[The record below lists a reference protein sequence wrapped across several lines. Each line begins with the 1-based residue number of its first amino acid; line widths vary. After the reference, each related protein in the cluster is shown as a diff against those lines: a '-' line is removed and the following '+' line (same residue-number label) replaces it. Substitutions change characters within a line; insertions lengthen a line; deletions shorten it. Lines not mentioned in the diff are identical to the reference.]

1 MQEVNSKKSIILKIN
16 LLTRKNRA
24 RKKEILME
32 LQKVNVKDFDPSTL
46 KEGEILDIPRYQE
59 LSLVLKALESETIKD
74 NINSEFI
81 EEAKEFVR
89 YWSIST
95 PDFSRDTN
103 EDSARK
109 RKVTTLGIYY
119 SEDKGFRVM
128 FDPKYLNR
136 ISPAMG
142 QTSNLLPRIGLDFF
156 VESLDILDIES
167 EDKLLESLKKRAE
180 KSLSRAK
187 NNDNKSAKNVVD
199 SHSYLDCFNNKAYKK
214 EADKKIIKLFKKV
227 IKSGF
232 ELYSNETIIFLKSWN
247 DGVGRD
253 VKDKLKKL
261 SLETLKQKE
270 DGLYIL
276 FKKVYFLNKVLEK
289 DDLHQFLN
297 DTNVL
302 KDDYLSSI
310 RLLERY
316 IVINKEIFFDVL
328 NILDEFSLAYQENW
342 LKTEGINGF
351 KFKLL
356 MEYPLYMMEHLYNN
370 FKTYE
375 DCEKFSS
382 DLLEGALELSDGEFA
397 IKFHRLV
404 AYINDKLFDFISD
417 KNYKYTLV
425 GVFPK
430 YKEEYVG
437 TFSKPKEG
445 YRLVLES
452 LDRLINDFD
461 RISTVKLGNNK
472 ILVPRGSKSYIQG
485 VLELKGS
492 YDELKDIVE
501 NNLEEVEPEVLKNF
515 KKNHIVLD

>member
-1 MQEVNSKKSIILKIN
+1 
-16 LLTRKNRA
+16 
-24 RKKEILME
+24 ME

-59 LSLVLKALESETIKD
+59 LSLVLKALESESIKD
-74 NINSEFI
+74 DINSEFV

-109 RKVTTLGIYY
+109 LTTLGIYY

-128 FDPKYLNR
+128 FDPNNLDRTFPKSGKR
-136 ISPAMG
+136 
-142 QTSNLLPRIGLDFF
+142 TNLLPRIGLDFF
-156 VESLDILDIES
+156 VEYLDILDIES
-167 EDKLLESLKKRAE
+167 EDKLLKSLKKRVE
-180 KSLSRAK
+180 ESLSRAK
-187 NNDNKSAKNVVD
+187 KNDEKSAKDVVD
-199 SHSYLDCFNNKAYKK
+199 SYLYLNCFNNKSYKK
-214 EADKKIIKLFKKV
+214 EANKKIIKLFKKIV
-227 IKSGF
+227 KSGF
-232 ELYSNETIIFLKSWN
+232 ELYSNETIIFLNSWN
-247 DGVGRD
+247 DGVGSD

-270 DGLYIL
+270 DGLYVL
-276 FKKVYFLNKVLEK
+276 FKKIYFLNKVLEK
-289 DDLHQFLN
+289 DDLHQCLN

-302 KDDYLSSI
+302 KADYLSDI
-310 RLLERY
+310 KLLERY

-328 NILDEFSLAYQENW
+328 NILDEFSLAYQDNW

-356 MEYPLYMMEHLYNN
+356 MEYPLYMMDHLYNN

-382 DLLEGALELSDGEFA
+382 DLLEGALKLSEGKFA

-404 AYINDKLFDFISD
+404 AYLDDKLFDFISN
-417 KNYKYTLV
+417 KHYKYTLV

-430 YKEEYVG
+430 SDEEYVG
-437 TFSKPKEG
+437 AFSKPKEG
-445 YRLVLES
+445 YSLVLES

-461 RISTVKLGNNK
+461 RISTAKLGNNK

-492 YDELKDIVE
+492 YDELKDIIE
-501 NNLEEVEPEVLKNF
+501 NNLEEVEPEALNDLKENYL
-515 KKNHIVLD
+515 VLD

>member
-1 MQEVNSKKSIILKIN
+1 
-16 LLTRKNRA
+16 
-24 RKKEILME
+24 ME
-32 LQKVNVKDFDPSTL
+32 LQKVNVKDFNPSTL
-46 KEGEILDIPRYQE
+46 KEGEILDIPQYRE
-59 LSLVLKALESETIKD
+59 LSLVLKALESELIKE
-74 NINSEFI
+74 NINSEFV

-109 RKVTTLGIYY
+109 VTTLGIYY

-128 FDPKYLNR
+128 FDPNNLDRTFPKSGKR
-136 ISPAMG
+136 
-142 QTSNLLPRIGLDFF
+142 TNLLPRIGLDFF
-156 VESLDILDIES
+156 VEYLDILDIES
-167 EDKLLESLKKRAE
+167 EDRFLKSLKKRVE
-180 KSLSRAK
+180 ESLSRAQK
-187 NNDNKSAKNVVD
+187 NDEKSAKDVVD
-199 SHSYLDCFNNKAYKK
+199 SYLYLNCFNNKSYKK
-214 EADKKIIKLFKKV
+214 EANKKIIKLFKKIV
-227 IKSGF
+227 KSGF
-232 ELYSNETIIFLKSWN
+232 ELYSNETIIFLNSWN
-247 DGVGRD
+247 DGVGSD
-253 VKDKLKKL
+253 VKNKLKKL

-270 DGLYIL
+270 DGLYVL
-276 FKKVYFLNKVLEK
+276 FKKLYFLNKVLEK
-289 DDLHQFLN
+289 DDLHQCLN

-302 KDDYLSSI
+302 KADYLSDI
-310 RLLERY
+310 KLLERY

-328 NILDEFSLAYQENW
+328 NILDEFSLAYQDNW

-356 MEYPLYMMEHLYNN
+356 MEYPLYMMDHLYNN

-382 DLLEGALELSDGEFA
+382 DLLEGALKLSEGKFA

-404 AYINDKLFDFISD
+404 AYLDDKLFDFISN
-417 KNYKYTLV
+417 KHYKYTLV

-430 YKEEYVG
+430 SDEEYVG
-437 TFSKPKEG
+437 AFSKPKEG

-492 YDELKDIVE
+492 YNELKDIIE
-501 NNLEEVEPEVLKNF
+501 NNLEEVEPEVLNNLKENYL
-515 KKNHIVLD
+515 VL

>member
-1 MQEVNSKKSIILKIN
+1 M
-16 LLTRKNRA
+16 
-24 RKKEILME
+24 
-32 LQKVNVKDFDPSTL
+32 
-46 KEGEILDIPRYQE
+46 
-59 LSLVLKALESETIKD
+59 
-74 NINSEFI
+74 
-81 EEAKEFVR
+81 
-89 YWSIST
+89 
-95 PDFSRDTN
+95 
-103 EDSARK
+103 
-109 RKVTTLGIYY
+109 
-119 SEDKGFRVM
+119 
-128 FDPKYLNR
+128 
-136 ISPAMG
+136 
-142 QTSNLLPRIGLDFF
+142 
-156 VESLDILDIES
+156 DIES
-167 EDKLLESLKKRAE
+167 EDKFLKSLKKRVE
-180 KSLSRAK
+180 ESLSRTQNDDEKTAK
-187 NNDNKSAKNVVD
+187 DVVN
-199 SHSYLDCFNNKAYKK
+199 SYLYLNCFNNKSYKK
-214 EADKKIIKLFKKV
+214 EANKKIIKLFKKV
-227 IKSGF
+227 IKIGF
-232 ELYSNETIIFLKSWN
+232 EPHSNEAIMFLINWN
-247 DGVGRD
+247 EGVGSD

-270 DGLYIL
+270 DGLYVL
-276 FKKVYFLNKVLEK
+276 FKKIYFLNKVLEK
-289 DDLHQFLN
+289 DDLHQCLN

-302 KDDYLSSI
+302 KADYLSSV

-356 MEYPLYMMEHLYNN
+356 MEYPLYMMDSLYND

-382 DLLEGALELSDGEFA
+382 DLLEGALKLSKGKFV

-404 AYINDKLFDFISD
+404 AYLDDKLFDFISD

-425 GVFPK
+425 GVLPK

-472 ILVPRGSKSYIQG
+472 ILVPRGSKNYIQG

>member
-1 MQEVNSKKSIILKIN
+1 
-16 LLTRKNRA
+16 
-24 RKKEILME
+24 ME

-46 KEGEILDIPRYQE
+46 KEGEILDNIPRYQE
-59 LSLVLKALESETIKD
+59 LSLVLKALESETIKE
-74 NINSEFI
+74 NINSEFV

-109 RKVTTLGIYY
+109 VTTLGIYY

-128 FDPKYLNR
+128 FDPNNLDRTFPK
-136 ISPAMG
+136 SG
-142 QTSNLLPRIGLDFF
+142 KKTNLLPRIGLDFF
-156 VESLDILDIES
+156 VEYLDILDIES
-167 EDKLLESLKKRAE
+167 EDKLLKSLKKRAE
-180 KSLSRAK
+180 ESLSRAQ
-187 NNDNKSAKNVVD
+187 NNDEKSAKDVVN
-199 SHSYLDCFNNKAYKK
+199 SYLYLNCFNNKSYKK
-214 EADKKIIKLFKKV
+214 EANKKIIKLFKKIV
-227 IKSGF
+227 KSGF
-232 ELYSNETIIFLKSWN
+232 ELYSNETIIFLNSWN
-247 DGVGRD
+247 DGVGSD

-270 DGLYIL
+270 DGLYVL
-276 FKKVYFLNKVLEK
+276 FKKIYFLNKVLEK
-289 DDLHQFLN
+289 DDLHQCLN

-302 KDDYLSSI
+302 KADYLSSI

-356 MEYPLYMMEHLYNN
+356 MEYPLYMMDSLYND

-382 DLLEGALELSDGEFA
+382 DLLEGALKFSEGKFA

-404 AYINDKLFDFISD
+404 AYLDDKLFDFISN
-417 KNYKYTLV
+417 KHYKYTLV

-501 NNLEEVEPEVLKNF
+501 NNLEEVEPEVLNNLKENYL
-515 KKNHIVLD
+515 VL

>member
-1 MQEVNSKKSIILKIN
+1 
-16 LLTRKNRA
+16 
-24 RKKEILME
+24 ME

-59 LSLVLKALESETIKD
+59 LSLVLKVLESETIKE
-74 NINSEFI
+74 NINSEFV

-95 PDFSRDTN
+95 PNFSRDTG
-103 EDSARK
+103 EYSA

-119 SEDKGFRVM
+119 SKDKGFRVM
-128 FDPKYLNR
+128 FDPNNLDRTFPKSGKR
-136 ISPAMG
+136 
-142 QTSNLLPRIGLDFF
+142 TNLLPRIGLDFF
-156 VESLDILDIES
+156 VEYLDILDIES
-167 EDKLLESLKKRAE
+167 EDKLLKSLKKRVE
-180 KSLSRAK
+180 ESLSRAQ
-187 NNDNKSAKNVVD
+187 NNDEKSAKDVVN
-199 SHSYLDCFNNKAYKK
+199 SYLYLNCFNNKSYKK
-214 EADKKIIKLFKKV
+214 EANKKIIKLFKKIV
-227 IKSGF
+227 KSGF
-232 ELYSNETIIFLKSWN
+232 ELYSNETIIFLNNWN
-247 DGVGRD
+247 DGVGSD

-270 DGLYIL
+270 DGLYFL
-276 FKKVYFLNKVLEK
+276 FKKIYFLNKVLEK
-289 DDLHQFLN
+289 DDLHQCLN

-302 KDDYLSSI
+302 KSDYLSSI

-356 MEYPLYMMEHLYNN
+356 MEYPLYMMDSLYND

-382 DLLEGALELSDGEFA
+382 DLLEGALKLSEGKFA

-404 AYINDKLFDFISD
+404 AYLDDKLFDFISN
-417 KNYKYTLV
+417 KHYKYTLV
-425 GVFPK
+425 GA
-430 YKEEYVG
+430 
-437 TFSKPKEG
+437 FSKPKEG

-461 RISTVKLGNNK
+461 RISTAKLGNNK

-485 VLELKGS
+485 VLELNGS
-492 YDELKDIVE
+492 YDELKDIIE
-501 NNLEEVEPEVLKNF
+501 NNLEEVEPEALNDLKENYL
-515 KKNHIVLD
+515 VLD

>member
-1 MQEVNSKKSIILKIN
+1 
-16 LLTRKNRA
+16 
-24 RKKEILME
+24 ME
-32 LQKVNVKDFDPSTL
+32 LQKVNVKDFDLSTL

-59 LSLVLKALESETIKD
+59 LSLVLKTLESETIKD
-74 NINSEFI
+74 NINSEFV

-109 RKVTTLGIYY
+109 VTTLGIYY

-128 FDPKYLNR
+128 FDPNNLDRTFPKSGKR
-136 ISPAMG
+136 
-142 QTSNLLPRIGLDFF
+142 TNLLPRIGLDFF
-156 VESLDILDIES
+156 VEYLDILDIES
-167 EDKLLESLKKRAE
+167 EDKLLKSLKKRVE
-180 KSLSRAK
+180 ESLSRAQK
-187 NNDNKSAKNVVD
+187 NDEKSAKDVVD
-199 SHSYLDCFNNKAYKK
+199 SYLYLNCFNNKSYKK
-214 EADKKIIKLFKKV
+214 EANKKIIKLFKKIV
-227 IKSGF
+227 KSGF
-232 ELYSNETIIFLKSWN
+232 ELYSNETIIFLNSWN
-247 DGVGRD
+247 DGVGSD

-270 DGLYIL
+270 DGLYFL
-276 FKKVYFLNKVLEK
+276 FKKLYFLNKVLEK
-289 DDLHQFLN
+289 DDLHQCLN

-302 KDDYLSSI
+302 KADYLSDI
-310 RLLERY
+310 KLLEHY

-328 NILDEFSLAYQENW
+328 NILDEFSLAYQDNW

-356 MEYPLYMMEHLYNN
+356 MEYPLYMMDHLYNN

-382 DLLEGALELSDGEFA
+382 DLLEGALKLSEGKFA

-404 AYINDKLFDFISD
+404 AYLDDKLFDFISN
-417 KNYKYTLV
+417 KHYKYTLV

-430 YKEEYVG
+430 SDEEYVG
-437 TFSKPKEG
+437 AFSKPKEG

-492 YDELKDIVE
+492 YNELKDIIE
-501 NNLEEVEPEVLKNF
+501 NNLEEVEPEDLNDLKENYLVL
-515 KKNHIVLD
+515 

>member
-1 MQEVNSKKSIILKIN
+1 
-16 LLTRKNRA
+16 
-24 RKKEILME
+24 ME
-32 LQKVNVKDFDPSTL
+32 LKKVNVKDFDPSTL
-46 KEGEILDIPRYQE
+46 KEGPVLDIPQYRE
-59 LSLVLKALESETIKD
+59 LSLVLRALESETIKD
-74 NINSEFI
+74 NINSEFV

-95 PDFSRDTN
+95 PDFSRDTS

-109 RKVTTLGIYY
+109 VSTLGIYY

-128 FDPKYLNR
+128 FDPNNLDRTFPK
-136 ISPAMG
+136 SG
-142 QTSNLLPRIGLDFF
+142 KKTNLLPRIGLDFF
-156 VESLDILDIES
+156 VEYLDILDIES
-167 EDKLLESLKKRAE
+167 EDKLLKSLKKRAE
-180 KSLSRAK
+180 ESLSRAQ
-187 NNDNKSAKNVVD
+187 NNDEKSAKDVVN
-199 SHSYLDCFNNKAYKK
+199 SYLYLNCFNNKSYKK
-214 EADKKIIKLFKKV
+214 EANKKIIKLFKKIV
-227 IKSGF
+227 KSGF
-232 ELYSNETIIFLKSWN
+232 ELYSNETIIFLNNWN
-247 DGVGRD
+247 DGVGSD

-270 DGLYIL
+270 DGLYVL
-276 FKKVYFLNKVLEK
+276 FKKIYFLNKVLEK
-289 DDLHQFLN
+289 DDLHQCLN

-302 KDDYLSSI
+302 KADYLSSI

-316 IVINKEIFFDVL
+316 VVINKEIFFEVL
-328 NILDEFSLAYQENW
+328 NVLDEFSLAYQENW

-382 DLLEGALELSDGEFA
+382 DLLEGALELSEGKFA

-472 ILVPRGSKSYIQG
+472 ILVPRGAKSYIQG

-501 NNLEEVEPEVLKNF
+501 NNLEEVEPEVLNNLKE
-515 KKNHIVLD
+515 NHIVLE